1 MPSPGKR
8 KVSRCS
14 IPKNSWQNWR
24 TQMTPVERDSLKN
37 ESVIGTVSQN
47 LLEGP
52 VAKNL
57 ALEHLLE
64 RASVARCASRRRYEE
79 TTPLVFLNPNSL
91 RTFTIVSASTMLVA
105 AAVKI
110 VPRQDV
116 WL

>member
-1 MPSPGKR
+1 
-8 KVSRCS
+8 
-14 IPKNSWQNWR
+14 
-24 TQMTPVERDSLKN
+24 MTPVERASLKN

-79 TTPLVFLNPNSL
+79 TTPLVFLNPNSFKDL
-91 RTFTIVSASTMLVA
+91 HDCVGFNNVGRCGGQDSA
-105 AAVKI
+105 AAGRVVAVRI
-110 VPRQDV
+110 RFGV
-116 WL
+116 

>member
-1 MPSPGKR
+1 MDFADAFARVKGKLGAE
-8 KVSRCS
+8 SREAKGVAL
-14 IPKNSWQNWR
+14 IDTEEQ
-24 TQMTPVERDSLKN
+24 L
-37 ESVIGTVSQN
+37 VSQN

-116 WL
+116 WLQ

>member
-1 MPSPGKR
+1 
-8 KVSRCS
+8 
-14 IPKNSWQNWR
+14 
-24 TQMTPVERDSLKN
+24 MTPVERASLKN

-79 TTPLVFLNPNSL
+79 TTPLVFLNPHSL
-91 RTFTIVSASTMLVA
+91 RIFTNRVGFNNVGRSGGQDNA
-105 AAVKI
+105 AAGPAVAVRI
-110 VPRQDV
+110 RFGV
-116 WL
+116 